1 MEILRLENLTKIYE
15 TKVEKIKILDNI
27 NFVVNDGDLIS
38 IQGKSGSG
46 KSTLL
51 NILGLLDTQY
61 QGKIILEGTRSE
73 NIGFVFQFH
82 HLLPEFTA
90 IENVAMPALRNSKD
104 KNKVYEHAKE
114 LLGLVGLGDRLDFY
128 PSELSGGQKQ
138 RVAIAR
144 ALINNPKIILA
155 DEPTGN
161 LDTENS
167 ININELFLKIN
178 KEKNKAI
185 IIVTH
190 SIELANIA
198 DKKYMLKNAKLVSI

>member
-1 MEILRLENLTKIYE
+1 
-15 TKVEKIKILDNI
+15 
-27 NFVVNDGDLIS
+27 S
-38 IQGKSGSG
+38 A
-46 KSTLL
+46 
-51 NILGLLDTQY
+51 
-61 QGKIILEGTRSE
+61 KIILEGTRSE

-144 ALINNPKIILA
+144 ALINNP
-155 DEPTGN
+155 
-161 LDTENS
+161 
-167 ININELFLKIN
+167 
-178 KEKNKAI
+178 
-185 IIVTH
+185 
-190 SIELANIA
+190 
-198 DKKYMLKNAKLVSI
+198 

>member
-198 DKKYMLKNAKLVSI
+198 NKKYMLKNAKLVSI